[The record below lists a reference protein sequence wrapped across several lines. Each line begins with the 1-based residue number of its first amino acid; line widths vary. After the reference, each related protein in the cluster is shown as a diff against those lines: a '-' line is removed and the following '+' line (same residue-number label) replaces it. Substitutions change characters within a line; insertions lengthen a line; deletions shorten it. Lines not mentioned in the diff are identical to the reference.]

1 MDDEEAKE
9 ASSRKGIFLSQR
21 NLPLAKEYSLCKG
34 SFLLKIRRKL
44 PIRPK
49 RGKSRFLGSLL
60 LHDIEFMALLDTLTL
75 KIATK

>member
-1 MDDEEAKE
+1 MDDEKAKE
-9 ASSRKGIFLSQR
+9 ASSRKGIFLTQM

-49 RGKSRFLGSLL
+49 RGKSRFLGSLQAFPES
-60 LHDIEFMALLDTLTL
+60 IEHKKSKYKLSL
-75 KIATK
+75 KH